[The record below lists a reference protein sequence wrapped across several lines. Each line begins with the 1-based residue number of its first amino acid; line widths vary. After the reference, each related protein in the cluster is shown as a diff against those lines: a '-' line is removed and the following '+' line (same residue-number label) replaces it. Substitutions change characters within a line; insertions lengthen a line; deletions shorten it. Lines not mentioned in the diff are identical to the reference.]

1 MAEYEDLLDPLEVNS
16 MLALASC
23 NCKQFSVCSKAFMKL
38 ESMRSLVPEEKQGYR
53 ALAMKIFVR
62 NPPKDTRQNKV
73 DCTNCGTS
81 IPDYALVCP
90 NPSCDTR
97 FPVCIVSG
105 RPLFDY
111 QFWLCPS
118 CKHRAYEQEI
128 QSYKFCPLCHYEI

>member
-1 MAEYEDLLDPLEVNS
+1 MPSSITIEFATPPITCFRLPLTAPWYS
-16 MLALASC
+16 
-23 NCKQFSVCSKAFMKL
+23 
-38 ESMRSLVPEEKQGYR
+38 
-53 ALAMKIFVR
+53 R